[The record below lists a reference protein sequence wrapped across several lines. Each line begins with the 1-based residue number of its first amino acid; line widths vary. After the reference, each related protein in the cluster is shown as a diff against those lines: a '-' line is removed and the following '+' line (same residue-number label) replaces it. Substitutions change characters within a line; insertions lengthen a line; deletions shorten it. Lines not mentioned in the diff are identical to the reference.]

1 MNQIKNHLTGIIIR
15 EVIELIKA
23 YGSYKTARDGAWQAL
38 IDFNVTALPVS
49 VLTVA
54 DQAGI
59 SVLKDSDVREL
70 RIGEVGASILDGDL
84 WYIIYDDSVSK
95 DRIRFTIA
103 HELGHIFL
111 GHPLVAGYHARTID
125 TCKPETETQADI
137 FASRFL
143 APACVLWALDIH
155 TTEDIMRACNISRQA
170 AKIRA
175 ERMGILYE
183 RQKFLTSPLERKVYE
198 NFKEFIEQNKK

>member
-1 MNQIKNHLTGIIIR
+1 ML
-15 EVIELIKA
+15 KA
-23 YGSYKTARDGAWQAL
+23 YGNYKTARDGAWQAL
-38 IDFNVTALPVS
+38 IDFNVTSLPVS

-54 DQAGI
+54 NQAGI
-59 SVLKDSDVREL
+59 SVVKDSDVREL
-70 RIGEVGASILDGDL
+70 RSGEVGASILDGDL
-84 WYIIYDDSVSK
+84 WYIVYDDSVSK
-95 DRIRFTIA
+95 ERIRFTIG

-125 TCKPETETQADI
+125 TRKPETETQADI

-155 TTEDIMRACNISRQA
+155 STEDIMRICSISRQA
-170 AKIRA
+170 AEIRA
-175 ERMGILYE
+175 ERMKVLYE